1 MTASI
6 TDLETGLKAVEG
18 DKTARQE
25 EKGLKYG
32 KALKRHG
39 WTTENVCGVLGV
51 WGIDIDGFNGLL

>member
-1 MTASI
+1 MGSEMCI
-6 TDLETGLKAVEG
+6 RDSLETGLKAVEG

-51 WGIDIDGFNGLL
+51 